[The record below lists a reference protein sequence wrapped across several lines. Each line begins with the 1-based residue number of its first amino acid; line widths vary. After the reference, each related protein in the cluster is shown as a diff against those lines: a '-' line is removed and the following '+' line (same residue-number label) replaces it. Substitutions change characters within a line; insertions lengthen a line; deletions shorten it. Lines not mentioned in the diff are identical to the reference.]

1 MNVFAAASDYMQRY
15 LGAEKDRDQFELEPL
30 FLLPRVSATGE
41 ANNLTAQSSPASHL
55 EQPSPTKKS
64 WSSALVEC
72 SKKQSIALAPR
83 AIVKLS
89 QQFFHMFNPALF
101 PRKPP

>member
-1 MNVFAAASDYMQRY
+1 MNDFAAARYYMQRY
-15 LGAEKDRDQFELEPL
+15 LGAKKDSDQFELEPL
-30 FLLPRVSATGE
+30 FLFPRVRATDE
-41 ANNLTAQSSPASHL
+41 ANDPSARSSPASHL
-55 EQPSPTKKS
+55 EQPHQTKKS
-64 WSSALVEC
+64 FASAPVEC
-72 SKKQSIALAPR
+72 SKKQSVALAPR